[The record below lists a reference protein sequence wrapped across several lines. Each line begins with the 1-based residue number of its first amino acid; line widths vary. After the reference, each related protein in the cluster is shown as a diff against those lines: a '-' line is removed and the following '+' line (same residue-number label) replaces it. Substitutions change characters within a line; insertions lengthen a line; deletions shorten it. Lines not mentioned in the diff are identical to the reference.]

1 LTRTPPPPVWGL
13 GRSIYSPQQL
23 EAFYAFQQSSA
34 VRAAYIADASELA
47 FSRRSANGEWGL
59 PISEYGKHAIVDL
72 VGLSFIPLYRF
83 LGPVSMIIIL
93 VLFFITITRLTITV
107 LFRIIVLGRTRGCG
121 FWILAAFLG
130 CVYQIVISPL
140 EWADRKAKDMAEKVE
155 ARMIAKG
162 EEQGDLDTTRQLE
175 ADLEDMRQRE
185 NKYLYWHS
193 WCRKGFDGQ
202 PEDSPVA
209 QDREAELVRLDGQDG
224 QHKD

>member
-1 LTRTPPPPVWGL
+1 
-13 GRSIYSPQQL
+13 
-23 EAFYAFQQSSA
+23 
-34 VRAAYIADASELA
+34 LA

-93 VLFFITITRLTITV
+93 VLFFVTITRLTITV
-107 LFRIIVLGRTRGCG
+107 LFRIIVLGRTCGCG

-130 CVYQIVISPL
+130 CVYQVVISPL
-140 EWADRKAKDMAEKVE
+140 EWANRKAKDMAERVE
-155 ARMIAKG
+155 ARMIAEG
-162 EEQGDLDTTRQLE
+162 EKQGNLDTTRQME

-185 NKYLYWHS
+185 KKYLYWHS
-193 WCRKGFDGQ
+193 WCRKGFDSQ

-209 QDREAELVRLDGQDG
+209 QDCEAELVRLDGQDG
-224 QHKD
+224 QQKE